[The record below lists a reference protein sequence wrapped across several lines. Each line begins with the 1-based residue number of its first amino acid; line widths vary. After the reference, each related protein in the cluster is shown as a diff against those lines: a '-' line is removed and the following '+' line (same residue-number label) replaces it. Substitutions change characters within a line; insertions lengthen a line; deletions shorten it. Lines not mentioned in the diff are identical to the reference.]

1 MELSDKSYEKSDST
15 SESVFE
21 VHTINQIRVVAFIV
35 PQLTQASFLQKN
47 QMLQNVFN
55 LISILAPKIMEE

>member
-21 VHTINQIRVVAFIV
+21 VHTIEIKCNSRK
-35 PQLTQASFLQKN
+35 ASDGYDAR
-47 QMLQNVFN
+47 
-55 LISILAPKIMEE
+55 ISESNSVCDAI